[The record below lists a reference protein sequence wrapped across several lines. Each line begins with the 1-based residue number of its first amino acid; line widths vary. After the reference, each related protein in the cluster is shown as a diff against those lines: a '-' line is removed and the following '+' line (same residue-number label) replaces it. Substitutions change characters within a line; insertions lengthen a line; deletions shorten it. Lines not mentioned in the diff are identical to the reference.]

1 MNRQQMLK
9 YDDVR
14 DRILIR
20 EWFKLKGVV
29 LEHGSKY
36 GVDLEGKDYDIEIS
50 HLSFDRLWNQWKKE
64 NRFRIEIRKRNHY
77 WDGIYNESKTTHFV
91 QLNKSGHELLVYP
104 EELILEYANGTEK
117 LLPYLMEYKGYTE
130 KESTFMCIPFD
141 EGKDRIFR
149 YKGTGGKWKLYDKG
163 SFNEIE

>member
-20 EWFKLKGVV
+20 EWFKLKNVV

-50 HLSFDRLWNQWKKE
+50 HLSFSNLWEQWKKE

-77 WDGIYNESKTTHFV
+77 WDGIYNEFNTTHFV

-104 EELILEYANGTEK
+104 QDLI
-117 LLPYLMEYKGYTE
+117 MEYSNNEVELGYLRSKGFNL
-130 KESTFMCIPFD
+130 KERTFMSIPFSI
-141 EGKDRIFR
+141 GKDVIKR
-149 YKGTGGKWKLYDKG
+149 Y
-163 SFNEIE
+163 EI

>member
-1 MNRQQMLK
+1 MNKYQMKK
-9 YDDVR
+9 YDDTK
-14 DRILIR
+14 DRVLIR

-36 GVDLEGKDYDIEIS
+36 GVDLEGKDYDVEIS
-50 HLSFDRLWNQWKKE
+50 HLSFDSLWNQWKKE

-104 EELILEYANGTEK
+104 QDLI
-117 LLPYLMEYKGYTE
+117 MEYSNNEVELGYLRSKGFNL
-130 KESTFMCIPFD
+130 KERTFMSIPFSI
-141 EGKDRIFR
+141 GKDVIKR
-149 YKGTGGKWKLYDKG
+149 Y
-163 SFNEIE
+163 EI

>member
-1 MNRQQMLK
+1 MDYRLGRKNGMGEVSKMNKQQMLK

-36 GVDLEGKDYDIEIS
+36 GVDLQGKEYDVEIS
-50 HLSFDRLWNQWKKE
+50 HLSFDSLWEQWKKE

-77 WDGIYNESKTTHFV
+77 WNGIYNKSHTTHFV
-91 QLNKSGHELLVYP
+91 QMNKSGHELLVYP
-104 EELILEYANGTEK
+104 EDLIMEYSNNEVELEYLRGFN
-117 LLPYLMEYKGYTE
+117 L
-130 KESTFMCIPFD
+130 KERTFMFIPFD
-141 EGKDRIFR
+141 IGKDVIKR
-149 YKGTGGKWKLYDKG
+149 Y
-163 SFNEIE
+163 EI

>member
-1 MNRQQMLK
+1 MKR
-9 YDDVR
+9 YDDTR
-14 DRILIR
+14 DRVLIR

-50 HLSFDRLWNQWKKE
+50 HLSFSNLWEQWKKE

-91 QLNKSGHELLVYP
+91 QMNKSGHELLVYP
-104 EELILEYANGTEK
+104 QDLI
-117 LLPYLMEYKGYTE
+117 MEYSDNEVELGYLRSKGFNL
-130 KESTFMCIPFD
+130 KERTFMSIPFSI
-141 EGKDRIFR
+141 GKDVIKR
-149 YKGTGGKWKLYDKG
+149 Y
-163 SFNEIE
+163 EI

>member
-1 MNRQQMLK
+1 MNKQQMK
-9 YDDVR
+9 RYDDTR
-14 DRILIR
+14 DRVLIR

-50 HLSFDRLWNQWKKE
+50 HLSFSNLWEQWKKE

-77 WDGIYNESKTTHFV
+77 WDGIYNESNTTHFV

-104 EELILEYANGTEK
+104 QDLI
-117 LLPYLMEYKGYTE
+117 MEYSNNEVELGYLRSKGFNL
-130 KESTFMCIPFD
+130 KERTFMSIPFNI
-141 EGKDRIFR
+141 GKDVIKR
-149 YKGTGGKWKLYDKG
+149 Y
-163 SFNEIE
+163 EI

>member
-20 EWFKLKGVV
+20 EWFKLKNVV

-50 HLSFDRLWNQWKKE
+50 HLSFSNLWEQWKKE

-77 WDGIYNESKTTHFV
+77 WDGIYNESNTTHFV

-104 EELILEYANGTEK
+104 QDLI
-117 LLPYLMEYKGYTE
+117 MEYSNNEVELGYLRSKGFNL
-130 KESTFMCIPFD
+130 KERTFMTIPFNI
-141 EGKDRIFR
+141 GKDVIKR
-149 YKGTGGKWKLYDKG
+149 Y
-163 SFNEIE
+163 EI

>member
-1 MNRQQMLK
+1 MNKQQMLK

-20 EWFKLKGVV
+20 EWFKLKNVV

-50 HLSFDRLWNQWKKE
+50 HLSFDSLWNQWKKE

-91 QLNKSGHELLVYP
+91 QMNKSGHELLVYP
-104 EELILEYANGTEK
+104 QDLI
-117 LLPYLMEYKGYTE
+117 MEYSNNEVELGYLRSKGFNL
-130 KESTFMCIPFD
+130 KERTFMSIPFNI
-141 EGKDRIFR
+141 GKDVIKR
-149 YKGTGGKWKLYDKG
+149 Y
-163 SFNEIE
+163 EI

>member
-1 MNRQQMLK
+1 MNKQQMK
-9 YDDVR
+9 RYDDTR
-14 DRILIR
+14 DRVLIR

-50 HLSFDRLWNQWKKE
+50 HLSFSNLWNQWKKE

-77 WDGIYNESKTTHFV
+77 WDGIYNESNTTHFV

-104 EELILEYANGTEK
+104 QDLI
-117 LLPYLMEYKGYTE
+117 MEYSNNEVELGYLRSKGFNL
-130 KESTFMCIPFD
+130 KERTFMSIPFSI
-141 EGKDRIFR
+141 GKDVIKR
-149 YKGTGGKWKLYDKG
+149 Y
-163 SFNEIE
+163 EI

>member
-1 MNRQQMLK
+1 MNRREMK
-9 YDDVR
+9 AYR
-14 DRILIR
+14 DTKDRRLISS
-20 EWFKLKGVV
+20 WFMKRDIPLTDGTVT
-29 LEHGSKY
+29 

-50 HLSFDRLWNQWKKE
+50 HLFAFKNLWDQWKKE
-64 NRFRIEIRKRNHY
+64 NRFRIEIRKRDHY
-77 WDGIYNESKTTHFV
+77 WNGIYNKSHVTHFV
-91 QLNKSGHELLVYP
+91 QLNASANEMLIYP

-163 SFNEIE
+163 SII